1 MMENI
6 IDNKSS
12 FVFYESVYKQANAL
26 HKRNKKE
33 EELELLRAIMEFGLY
48 GVIPE
53 EESDVWLYGFEQAA
67 TSISAAKTRYEAA
80 KENGSKGGRP
90 VKFPMMDMVKYR
102 EQGMTNNQIAAY
114 MGCSPKTVETKLK
127 QYDISNPE
135 YSQERKNRKNLNE
148 NYTVNNNNN
157 DNNNDTVNDTV
168 NDNNNNNKEC
178 NSLLAN
184 ASTPPYTSSS
194 LCGDGSVNPKD
205 NKLDF

>member
-1 MMENI
+1 
-6 IDNKSS
+6 
-12 FVFYESVYKQANAL
+12 
-26 HKRNKKE
+26 
-33 EELELLRAIMEFGLY
+33 MEFGLY

-90 VKFPMMDMVKYR
+90 VKYPMMDMVKYR

-114 MGCSPKTVETKLK
+114 MGCSVKTVENKLK
-127 QYDISNPE
+127 QYDTSNPE
-135 YSQERKNRKNLNE
+135 YSKERKNRKNRKNLNE
-148 NYTVNNNNN
+148 NYTVN
-157 DNNNDTVNDTV
+157 DTVN
-168 NDNNNNNKEC
+168 NNNNNNKEC

-184 ASTPPYTSSS
+184 ASTPLCTSPS

>member
-33 EELELLRAIMEFGLY
+33 EELELLRAIIEYGLY

-114 MGCSPKTVETKLK
+114 MGCSVKTVENKLK
-127 QYDISNPE
+127 QYDTSNPE
-135 YSQERKNRKNLNE
+135 YSKERKNRKNLNE
-148 NYTVNNNNN
+148 NYTVNDTVN
-157 DNNNDTVNDTV
+157 DNNNN
-168 NDNNNNNKEC
+168 NNNNNKEC

-184 ASTPPYTSSS
+184 ASTPLCTSSS
-194 LCGDGSVNPKD
+194 LCGDGGVNPKD

>member
-1 MMENI
+1 MENI

-33 EELELLRAIMEFGLY
+33 EELELLRAIIEYGLY

-114 MGCSPKTVETKLK
+114 MGCSVKTVENKLK
-127 QYDISNPE
+127 QYDTSNPE
-135 YSQERKNRKNLNE
+135 YSKERKNRKNLNE
-148 NYTVNNNNN
+148 NYTVNDTVN
-157 DNNNDTVNDTV
+157 DNNNN
-168 NDNNNNNKEC
+168 NNNNNKEC

-184 ASTPPYTSSS
+184 ASTPLCTSSS
-194 LCGDGSVNPKD
+194 LCGDGGINPKD

>member
-1 MMENI
+1 MIENI

-80 KENGSKGGRP
+80 KENGCKGGRP
-90 VKFPMMDMVKYR
+90 VKYPMMDMVKYR

-114 MGCSPKTVETKLK
+114 MGCSVKTVENKLK

-148 NYTVNNNNN
+148 NYTVNDTVNNNN
-157 DNNNDTVNDTV
+157 NNNDTV

-194 LCGDGSVNPKD
+194 LCGDGGINPKD

>member
-114 MGCSPKTVETKLK
+114 MGCSVKTVENKLK
-127 QYDISNPE
+127 QYDTSNPE
-135 YSQERKNRKNLNE
+135 YSKERKNRKNLNE
-148 NYTVNNNNN
+148 NYTVN
-157 DNNNDTVNDTV
+157 DTVND
-168 NDNNNNNKEC
+168 NNNNNNNKEC

-184 ASTPPYTSSS
+184 ASTPLCTSSS
-194 LCGDGSVNPKD
+194 LCGDGGVNPKD

>member
-1 MMENI
+1 MENI

-90 VKFPMMDMVKYR
+90 VKYPMMDMVRYR

-114 MGCSPKTVETKLK
+114 MGCSVKTVENKLK
-127 QYDISNPE
+127 QYDKSNPE
-135 YSQERKNRKNLNE
+135 YSEERKNRKNLNE
-148 NYTVNNNNN
+148 NYTVN
-157 DNNNDTVNDTV
+157 DTVND

-184 ASTPPYTSSS
+184 ASTPLRTSSS
-194 LCGDGSVNPKD
+194 LCGDGSVNSED
-205 NKLDF
+205 NKLNF

>member
-1 MMENI
+1 MENI

-90 VKFPMMDMVKYR
+90 VKYPMMDMVKYR

-114 MGCSPKTVETKLK
+114 MGCSVKTVENKLK
-127 QYDISNPE
+127 QYDTSNPE
-135 YSQERKNRKNLNE
+135 YSKERKNLNE
-148 NYTVNNNNN
+148 NYTVN
-157 DNNNDTVNDTV
+157 DTVN
-168 NDNNNNNKEC
+168 NNNNNNKEC

-184 ASTPPYTSSS
+184 ASTPLCTSPS

>member
-114 MGCSPKTVETKLK
+114 MGCSVKTVENKLK
-127 QYDISNPE
+127 QYDTSNPE
-135 YSQERKNRKNLNE
+135 YSKERKNRKNLNE
-148 NYTVNNNNN
+148 NYTVN
-157 DNNNDTVNDTV
+157 DTVND
-168 NDNNNNNKEC
+168 NNNNNNNKEC

-184 ASTPPYTSSS
+184 ASTPLCTSSS
-194 LCGDGSVNPKD
+194 LCGDGGINPKD

>member
-33 EELELLRAIMEFGLY
+33 EELELLRAIIEYGLY

-114 MGCSPKTVETKLK
+114 MGCSVKTVESKLK
-127 QYDISNPE
+127 QYDTSNPE
-135 YSQERKNRKNLNE
+135 YSKERKNRKNLNE
-148 NYTVNNNNN
+148 NYTVNDTVN
-157 DNNNDTVNDTV
+157 DNNNN
-168 NDNNNNNKEC
+168 NNNNNKEC

-184 ASTPPYTSSS
+184 ASTPLCTSSS
-194 LCGDGSVNPKD
+194 LCGDGGVNPKD

>member
-114 MGCSPKTVETKLK
+114 MGCSVKTVENKLK
-127 QYDISNPE
+127 QYDTSNPE
-135 YSQERKNRKNLNE
+135 YSKERKNRKNLNE
-148 NYTVNNNNN
+148 NYTVN
-157 DNNNDTVNDTV
+157 DTVND
-168 NDNNNNNKEC
+168 NNNNNNNKEC

-184 ASTPPYTSSS
+184 ASTPLCTSSS

>member
-1 MMENI
+1 MENI

-114 MGCSPKTVETKLK
+114 MGCSVKTVENKLK
-127 QYDISNPE
+127 QYDTSNPE
-135 YSQERKNRKNLNE
+135 YSKERKNRKNLNE
-148 NYTVNNNNN
+148 NYTVN
-157 DNNNDTVNDTV
+157 DTVND
-168 NDNNNNNKEC
+168 NNNNNNNKEC

-184 ASTPPYTSSS
+184 ASTPLCTSSS
-194 LCGDGSVNPKD
+194 LCGDGGINPKD

>member
-33 EELELLRAIMEFGLY
+33 EELELLRAIIEYGLY

-114 MGCSPKTVETKLK
+114 MGCSVKTVENKLK
-127 QYDISNPE
+127 QYDTSNPE
-135 YSQERKNRKNLNE
+135 YSKERKNRKNLNE
-148 NYTVNNNNN
+148 NYTVNDTVNNNN
-157 DNNNDTVNDTV
+157 
-168 NDNNNNNKEC
+168 NNNNNKEC

-184 ASTPPYTSSS
+184 ASTPLCTSPS

>member
-1 MMENI
+1 MENI

-12 FVFYESVYKQANAL
+12 FVFYESVYKQANVL

-90 VKFPMMDMVKYR
+90 VKYPMMDMVKYR

-114 MGCSPKTVETKLK
+114 MGCSVKTVESKLK
-127 QYDISNPE
+127 QYDASNPE

-157 DNNNDTVNDTV
+157 DNNNDTVN
-168 NDNNNNNKEC
+168 NNNNNNKEC

-184 ASTPPYTSSS
+184 ASTPPCTSSS
-194 LCGDGSVNPKD
+194 LCGGDGGINPKD

>member
-1 MMENI
+1 MENI

-80 KENGSKGGRP
+80 KE
-90 VKFPMMDMVKYR
+90 
-102 EQGMTNNQIAAY
+102 QGMTNNQIAAY
-114 MGCSPKTVETKLK
+114 MGCSVKTVENKLK
-127 QYDISNPE
+127 QYDTSNPE
-135 YSQERKNRKNLNE
+135 YSKERKNRKNLNE
-148 NYTVNNNNN
+148 NYTVN
-157 DNNNDTVNDTV
+157 DTVN
-168 NDNNNNNKEC
+168 NNNNNNKEC

-184 ASTPPYTSSS
+184 ASTPLCTSPS

>member
-33 EELELLRAIMEFGLY
+33 EELELLRAIIEYGLY

-114 MGCSPKTVETKLK
+114 MGCSVKTVENKLK
-127 QYDISNPE
+127 QYDTSNPE
-135 YSQERKNRKNLNE
+135 YSKERKNRKNLNE
-148 NYTVNNNNN
+148 NYTVNDTVN
-157 DNNNDTVNDTV
+157 DNNNN
-168 NDNNNNNKEC
+168 NNNNNKEC

-184 ASTPPYTSSS
+184 ASTPLCTSSS
-194 LCGDGSVNPKD
+194 LCGDGGINPKD

>member
-1 MMENI
+1 MENI

-90 VKFPMMDMVKYR
+90 VKYPMMDMVKYR

-114 MGCSPKTVETKLK
+114 MGCSVKTVENKLK
-127 QYDISNPE
+127 QYDTSNPE
-135 YSQERKNRKNLNE
+135 YSKERKNRKNLNE
-148 NYTVNNNNN
+148 N
-157 DNNNDTVNDTV
+157 DTVNDTV
-168 NDNNNNNKEC
+168 NDNNNNNNNNNNNKEC

-184 ASTPPYTSSS
+184 ASTPLCTSSS
-194 LCGDGSVNPKD
+194 LCGDGGVNPKD

>member
-1 MMENI
+1 MENI

-12 FVFYESVYKQANAL
+12 FVFYESVYKQANVL

-90 VKFPMMDMVKYR
+90 VKYPMMDMVKYR

-114 MGCSPKTVETKLK
+114 MGCSVKTVESKLK

-135 YSQERKNRKNLNE
+135 YFQERKNRKNLNE
-148 NYTVNNNNN
+148 NYTIN
-157 DNNNDTVNDTV
+157 DTINDTVN
-168 NDNNNNNKEC
+168 NNNNNNKEC

-184 ASTPPYTSSS
+184 ASTPPCTSSS
-194 LCGDGSVNPKD
+194 LCGGDGGINPKD

>member
-90 VKFPMMDMVKYR
+90 VKYPMMDMVKYR

-114 MGCSPKTVETKLK
+114 MGCSVKTVENKLK
-127 QYDISNPE
+127 QYDTSNPE

-148 NYTVNNNNN
+148 NYTVN
-157 DNNNDTVNDTV
+157 DTVND
-168 NDNNNNNKEC
+168 NNNNNNNKEC

-184 ASTPPYTSSS
+184 ASTPPCTSSS
-194 LCGDGSVNPKD
+194 LYGDGSVNPED

>member
-1 MMENI
+1 MENI

-90 VKFPMMDMVKYR
+90 VKYPMMDMVKYR

-114 MGCSPKTVETKLK
+114 MGCSVKTVENKLK
-127 QYDISNPE
+127 QYDKSNPE
-135 YSQERKNRKNLNE
+135 YSEERKNRKNLNE
-148 NYTVNNNNN
+148 NYTVNDN
-157 DNNNDTVNDTV
+157 DNDNDTVN
-168 NDNNNNNKEC
+168 NNNNNNKEC

-194 LCGDGSVNPKD
+194 LCGDGSVNPED